1 MNKIL
6 QRFSKASK
14 TYHDNA
20 FVQKHMGERLF
31 QLLPDK
37 KFQNILEI
45 GCGSGSFSE
54 LLVKAYPEAKITLN
68 DLSPQMLSICK
79 NKFALGLDYLEGD
92 AQFLNFPGKYDL
104 ICSCACF
111 QWFSDLEQGLNRLKS
126 FLSADGVLACAVFGS
141 KHFYEVKS
149 LSGVGLNYPKV
160 SELEHMLDA
169 LGFESR
175 LEEENI
181 LVHFKSVSAMLR
193 HFKET
198 GISAISS
205 KIWTRGR
212 LLSFMEAYEHNY
224 KDESGIRLS
233 WNPVYAVCN
242 LKS

>member
-1 MNKIL
+1 M
-6 QRFSKASK
+6 
-14 TYHDNA
+14 
-20 FVQKHMGERLF
+20 
-31 QLLPDK
+31 
-37 KFQNILEI
+37 
-45 GCGSGSFSE
+45 
-54 LLVKAYPEAKITLN
+54 
-68 DLSPQMLSICK
+68 
-79 NKFALGLDYLEGD
+79 
-92 AQFLNFPGKYDL
+92 
-104 ICSCACF
+104 
-111 QWFSDLEQGLNRLKS
+111 
-126 FLSADGVLACAVFGS
+126 
-141 KHFYEVKS
+141 
-149 LSGVGLNYPKV
+149 GLNYPKV